1 MPLEKKDVEELGGSL
16 YECFESGEDREPL
29 TDDHPDMT
37 MDDAY
42 RVQEALVGHHLNG
55 GKKLVGRKI
64 GLTSKAVQQQVGVDQ
79 PDYGVL
85 FDTHVFENKAVLS
98 RGKERMI
105 LPRVEAELGFILDRD
120 LSGPG
125 LTAAQILASCRA
137 VFPSFEIVDSRVRDW
152 KIQIADTIADN
163 SSSWGL
169 VLGDRL
175 VSPLGGDLST
185 VGMVLERDGEVM
197 GTGAGAA
204 VLGHP
209 AFAVAWLG
217 NKLAEYGVSLREGE
231 YVMSG
236 SFTAVVNAEPGRYR
250 ARFGEG
256 VGTVELEI
264 TE

>member
-1 MPLEKKDVEELGGSL
+1 MPLEKEAVKELGDSL
-16 YECFESGEDREPL
+16 YKCFESGKGRAPL
-29 TDDHPDMT
+29 TDDHPQMT

-42 RVQEALVGHHLNG
+42 RVQEVLVERHLEG

-64 GLTSKAVQQQVGVDQ
+64 GLTSKAVQRQVGIDQ

-85 FDTHVFENKAVLS
+85 FDTHVFENGATLS
-98 RGKERMI
+98 REKERMI

-125 LTAAQILASCRA
+125 LTATQVLASSRA
-137 VFPSFEIVDSRVRDW
+137 VFPSFEVVDSRVKDW
-152 KIQIADTIADN
+152 KIKISDTIADN
-163 SSSWGL
+163 SSSWGI

-175 VSPLGGDLST
+175 VDPLGMDLST
-185 VGMVLERDGEVM
+185 VGLVLERDGEAL

-209 AFAVAWLG
+209 ALAVAWLG

-236 SFTAVVNAEPGRYR
+236 SFTAVIDAEPGRYR
-250 ARFGEG
+250 ASFGDG
-256 VGTVELEI
+256 VGTVELQI
-264 TE
+264 MK